1 MTKLSFLTADR
12 FVVQCHIDEVDPDA
26 VPNWYILYRRSAA
39 KLTSVDL
46 TDDVVH
52 RARFVQRTIT
62 YIVQLTSCL
71 AGLNSPSL
79 LMFKQH

>member
-1 MTKLSFLTADR
+1 M
-12 FVVQCHIDEVDPDA
+12 QCHIDEVDPDA

-62 YIVQLTSCL
+62 YIVSGSIIIQLTSCL

-79 LMFKQH
+79 LMFNQH